1 MPSFFSLN
9 EQSATSSAPHN
20 PARYSFV
27 VGCGGTGGHIYPGL
41 ALARELQ
48 SGGSDIHFIGNRGGM
63 EERIVAEAGFPI
75 STVHVQKL
83 YRELKISN
91 LLFPYRL
98 ATSVITAVRILR
110 KINPSGVICTG
121 GFVSGPVAIAAI
133 VTRIPL
139 YFHESNSFPGLT
151 TRWLARFTNITF
163 TSFARTSGYLPKA
176 KTLQLGIPLLPKK
189 DLQEEF
195 SPAEIGL
202 QPDKPVILI
211 TGGSQGSQAIN
222 AAVDAALDSLLEKG
236 YQVIWQTGKSGYD
249 NYGKRHG
256 KKPGLHVFSF
266 SSRLKEFYR
275 CARIA
280 VTRAGAM
287 TIAELEQ
294 NRLPAI
300 LIPLPTAADNH
311 QHHNAAEQSK
321 KGVALLLRQS
331 ELNQSSLMAAIDTLE
346 SNYDSY
352 IEKLHSIP
360 ANTATQDIV
369 KAILTD
375 QEALHAGQN

>member
-1 MPSFFSLN
+1 
-9 EQSATSSAPHN
+9 
-20 PARYSFV
+20 
-27 VGCGGTGGHIYPGL
+27 
-41 ALARELQ
+41 
-48 SGGSDIHFIGNRGGM
+48 
-63 EERIVAEAGFPI
+63 
-75 STVHVQKL
+75 
-83 YRELKISN
+83 
-91 LLFPYRL
+91 
-98 ATSVITAVRILR
+98 
-110 KINPSGVICTG
+110 
-121 GFVSGPVAIAAI
+121 VAIAAI

-139 YFHESNSFPGLT
+139 YFHESNSYPGLT

-163 TSFARTSGYLPKA
+163 TSFAKTSSYLPKA
-176 KTLQLGIPLLPKK
+176 KTLQLGIPLLLNK

-195 SPAEIGL
+195 SPTETGL

-249 NYGKRHG
+249 NYGERHG

-331 ELNQSSLMAAIDTLE
+331 ELNQASLMAAIDTLE

-352 IEKLHSIP
+352 IEKLHNIP